1 MPQGESQA
9 GQGSAQAAPVAPPM
23 PTTVTEVQQPNWWV
37 VPKAPHPKLLPAAI
51 APALHADNTAREGKN
66 QYVANFFSYLTTQEK
81 FETVQEEFFQVGHT
95 HNEQDQRFS
104 SVATLLSRARTL
116 ESPEDFK
123 DYILKHVQPP
133 CGRALHVEVLNGT
146 WDFQKWF
153 EELGC
158 VWSGLTSTHLEPEVN
173 HVWRFVPAHMV
184 PHVAPNAGPIDVAHK
199 DWATLALHR
208 NDAVLL
214 TKKYMHSQ
222 SLSQSPLL
230 VQPAEIAARLE
241 PRNLKALP
249 LNDLGTRTLREFRK
263 PQKC

>member
-1 MPQGESQA
+1 M
-9 GQGSAQAAPVAPPM
+9 
-23 PTTVTEVQQPNWWV
+23 
-37 VPKAPHPKLLPAAI
+37 
-51 APALHADNTAREGKN
+51 
-66 QYVANFFSYLTTQEK
+66 
-81 FETVQEEFFQVGHT
+81 
-95 HNEQDQRFS
+95 
-104 SVATLLSRARTL
+104 
-116 ESPEDFK
+116 
-123 DYILKHVQPP
+123 
-133 CGRALHVEVLNGT
+133 EVLEGT

-184 PHVAPNAGPIDVAHK
+184 PHVAPNAGPIEVTHK
-199 DWATLALHR
+199 DWATLHFHR
-208 NDAVLL
+208 SDAVLL

-263 PQKC
+263 TQKC